1 MLSVANLEVL
11 CESEV
16 LETSNL
22 TREQLAA
29 FRLLRE
35 DPTALPRVKATKTRK
50 AENHLR
56 SCVLAMQLHVR
67 LFCFGWTARE
77 NVPVDLVWAVVCD
90 LLQFWWTST
99 WSWADDEEAEEYQK
113 QSVQLALEWPN
124 RLRKFVEELS
134 GMFVH

>member
-1 MLSVANLEVL
+1 MLTVANLQIL

-16 LETSNL
+16 LETSDL

-35 DPTALPRVKATKTRK
+35 DPTALPRVKPTKTKK

-56 SCVLAMQLHVR
+56 SCVLALQLHVR
-67 LFCFGWTARE
+67 LFCVGWTARE
-77 NVPVDLVWAVVCD
+77 NFAVDFVWAVVCD
-90 LLQFWWTST
+90 LLQFWWTS
-99 WSWADDEEAEEYQK
+99 WSWADDEGAEECQK
-113 QSVQLALEWPN
+113 QSVQFALEWPS
-124 RLRKFVEELS
+124 RFRKFVAELS